1 VRLWPIGWSVYSVSE
16 SDGHRHGRVLLRPPV
31 AGDRA
36 EFIALMRASRSFH
49 RPWATA
55 PTDDDRFAAYLA
67 DSKRPDFEAMLVC
80 RREDGVI
87 VGFFNLSQI
96 VRRSF
101 ESAYL
106 GYAVGKPY
114 AGQGYMREGMEL
126 VLRHAFND
134 LRLHRIEANI
144 QPGNQPS
151 IALAQGAGFRR
162 EGFSPRYLKIGG
174 RWRDHERWAIL
185 ADDWRRRIQERPSL
199 EPLRDRSR
207 RPGGNLVRRPWP
219 LPGRR

>member
-1 VRLWPIGWSVYSVSE
+1 VSE
-16 SDGHRHGRVLLRPPV
+16 SDGYRDGRVLLRAP
-31 AGDRA
+31 AASDRA
-36 EFIALMRASRSFH
+36 EFTSLMRASRSFH

-67 DSKRPDFEAMLVC
+67 DTLRPDFAAMLVC
-80 RREDGVI
+80 RIEDGAI

-96 VRRSF
+96 VRSSLQ
-101 ESAYL
+101 SAYL

-114 AGQGYMREGMEL
+114 AGQGYMREGIEL

-144 QPGNQPS
+144 QPGNHAS
-151 IALAQGAGFRR
+151 IALARGAGFRR

-185 ADDWRRRIQERPSL
+185 ADDWRGRAAERPTVQPAR
-199 EPLRDRSR
+199 ERPRRSDGGLAR
-207 RPGGNLVRRPWP
+207 RAWT